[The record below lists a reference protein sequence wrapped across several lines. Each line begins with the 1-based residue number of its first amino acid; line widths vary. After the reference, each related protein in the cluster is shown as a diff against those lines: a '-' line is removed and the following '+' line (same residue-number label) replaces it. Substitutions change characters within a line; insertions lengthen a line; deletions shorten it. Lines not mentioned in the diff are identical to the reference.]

1 MSPSVQARR
10 FMAGLFPLAALAAVL
25 PVFVDNPYYLNVLN
39 LTALNVL
46 VVTGLNLLIGFAG
59 QISLGHAAFFGL
71 GAYVSG
77 ILSAGYGV
85 PPWLA
90 LVAAVCLVCLVAL
103 AIGVPVLRL
112 SGNYLVMATLGFNII
127 VTVLL
132 VQMEEFTGG
141 SSGYVGIPPLRIAG
155 IALDS
160 DFSFYWLA
168 WGLALLGLVPARN
181 LAHSHVGR
189 GLRALH
195 DSPQAARACGVPVAS
210 YKIRIF
216 VLSAAYAAVAG
227 ALYAHSFG
235 IVTPK
240 TFDIF
245 KSVELVTMCL
255 VGGMG
260 SLWGGLFGAA
270 FLTPLPQLLHVF
282 QEYQDLIF
290 GGVLLLLLLFLPQG
304 LVGRLEESL
313 ARRGLAGIHPPL
325 EEAAPREVEAESLSE
340 DAP

>member
-1 MSPSVQARR
+1 
-10 FMAGLFPLAALAAVL
+10 MAGLFPLTALVAVL
-25 PVFVDNPYYLNVLN
+25 PLAVGNPYYLNVLN

-71 GAYVSG
+71 GAYLSG

-85 PPWLA
+85 PPWFA
-90 LVAAVCLVCLVAL
+90 LLAAVLLVCLVAL

-132 VQMEEFTGG
+132 VQMEDLTGG
-141 SSGYVGIPPLRIAG
+141 SSGFVGIPPLSVAG
-155 IALDS
+155 VALDN
-160 DFSFYWLA
+160 DFKFYWLA
-168 WGLALLGLVPARN
+168 WGLALLGLIPARN

-313 ARRGLAGIHPPL
+313 ARRGLGGIHPPL
-325 EEAAPREVEAESLSE
+325 EEPLPPDQARVVEE
-340 DAP
+340 DAS

>member
-1 MSPSVQARR
+1 VSPSIQAKR
-10 FMAGLFPLAALAAVL
+10 FMAGLFPLAALVAAL
-25 PVFVDNPYYLNVLN
+25 PLVVENPYYLNVLN
-39 LTALNVL
+39 LTALHVL
-46 VVTGLNLLIGFAG
+46 AVTGLNLLIGFAG

-85 PPWLA
+85 APWLA
-90 LVAAVCLVCLVAL
+90 LPVAVCFVCLVAL

-127 VTVLL
+127 VTMLL
-132 VQMEEFTGG
+132 VQMEDVTGG
-141 SSGYVGIPPLRIAG
+141 SSGYFGIPPLSFG
-155 IALDS
+155 GMALDT
-160 DFSFYWLA
+160 DLKFYWLA

-195 DSPQAARACGVPVAS
+195 DSPHAARACGVPVAS

-216 VLSAAYAAVAG
+216 VLSAGYAAVAG
-227 ALYAHSFG
+227 ALYAHYFG

-240 TFDIF
+240 SFDIF

-290 GGVLLLLLLFLPQG
+290 GGVLLLLLMFLPQG

-313 ARRGLAGIHPPL
+313 ARRGFGGIRPPL
-325 EEAAPREVEAESLSE
+325 DERREAP
-340 DAP
+340 

>member
-1 MSPSVQARR
+1 MKLSAQAKR
-10 FMAGLFPLAALAAVL
+10 FMAGLLPLAALLAAL
-25 PVFVDNPYYLNVLN
+25 PLVMDNPYYLNVLN
-39 LTALNVL
+39 VTALHVL
-46 VVTGLNLLIGFAG
+46 AVTGLNLLIGFAG

-71 GAYVSG
+71 GAYISG
-77 ILSAGYGV
+77 ILAAGFGV
-85 PPWLA
+85 PPWPA
-90 LVAAVCLVCLVAL
+90 MAAAVALVCLVAL
-103 AIGVPVLRL
+103 VIGVPVLRL
-112 SGNYLVMATLGFNII
+112 EGNYLVMATLGFNII
-127 VTVLL
+127 VTMVL
-132 VQMEEFTGG
+132 VQMEDLTGG
-141 SSGYVGIPPLRIAG
+141 SSGYFGIPPLTLGSAV
-155 IALDS
+155 LDT
-160 DFSFYWLA
+160 DLEFYWVA
-168 WGLALLGLVPARN
+168 WGLALLGLIPARN

-189 GLRALH
+189 ALRALH
-195 DSPQAARACGVPVAS
+195 DSPGAAVACGVPVES

-227 ALYAHSFG
+227 ALYAHYFG

-290 GGVLLLLLLFLPQG
+290 GGVLLLMLMFMPQG
-304 LVGRLEESL
+304 LVGRLEQAL
-313 ARRGLAGIHPPL
+313 ARRGLGGARPPL
-325 EEAAPREVEAESLSE
+325 DEAGDASGENAP
-340 DAP
+340 